1 MKASNI
7 TLLYN
12 GNTEEAFNFYKSVIG
27 GEFINVSRMKDIP
40 NAPAMGEEE
49 ANKILHMTFP
59 IGNSIIMG
67 MDLPSSRP
75 AVNMGNNFFI
85 TVETESEEETT
96 LLFNGLSQGGTVTMP
111 LAHQFWGSF
120 FGMFTDKFGIQWMLS
135 FPTQQA

>member
-12 GNTEEAFNFYKSVIG
+12 GTTEEAFNFYKSVIG

-40 NAPAMGEEE
+40 GAPPMSEEE
-49 ANKILHMTFP
+49 ANKILHMAFP
-59 IGNSIIMG
+59 IGKSIIMG

-75 AVNMGNNFFI
+75 AIMMGNNFFI
-85 TVETESEEETT
+85 TVDTESEEETT
-96 LLFNGLSQGGTVTMP
+96 RLFNGLSQGGHISMP

-135 FPTQQA
+135 YATQPA